1 MTAIDLVPIE
11 ADGFHAFADAFA
23 LDDNWIVFLSMAG
36 HKDALKAIRAKLFTN
51 RWLSAGTHDMSLLP
65 RGRYIT
71 VSRTLPSG
79 TPHMALYLREEH
91 SGAADHYALTMDS
104 KVLEPNLYF
113 RALVKYSAV
122 PVHPRW
128 RAWLYKRALK
138 KQEIETLTC
147 HRILGVKI
155 NLNEENL
162 AEDIVKAL
170 KKGSLKKNLDSISQ
184 PQLLDPSAQ
193 IYERPETYEG

>member
-1 MTAIDLVPIE
+1 MTANDLIPIE
-11 ADGFHAFADAFA
+11 AEGFHAFADAFA
-23 LDDNWIVFLSMAG
+23 LDDHCTIFLSMAG

-71 VSRTLPSG
+71 ITRTLPSG
-79 TPHMALYLREEH
+79 TPHMALYLKEDQNN
-91 SGAADHYALTMDS
+91 SGAHYTFTLDP
-104 KVLEPNLYF
+104 KVLEPDLYF
-113 RALVKYSAV
+113 SALTKHSAV
-122 PVHPRW
+122 PVHPQW
-128 RAWLYKRALK
+128 RTWLYKRALK

-147 HRILGVKI
+147 HRAHGAKVY
-155 NLNEENL
+155 LNDEDL

-184 PQLLDPSAQ
+184 PQLLESSAQ
-193 IYERPETYEG
+193 VYERPETYDG

>member
-1 MTAIDLVPIE
+1 MTANDLVPIE
-11 ADGFHAFADAFA
+11 AEGFHAFADAFA
-23 LDDNWIVFLSMAG
+23 LDDHWIVFLSMAG

-91 SGAADHYALTMDS
+91 SGAADHYALAMDS
-104 KVLEPNLYF
+104 KVLEPDLYF
-113 RALVKYSAV
+113 GSLVKYSAV

-193 IYERPETYEG
+193 VYERPETYEG